1 MKIPVKKWY
10 ESVETRYS
18 QHKYMDKEIK
28 TFTMKAL
35 RKKVEELN
43 SVYEEVRLEIFEN
56 SIKEILPAIQGKYGN
71 FTDSP
76 AFMAVIIKG
85 VGEHRWLK
93 AGYIGEAAI
102 LEATA
107 HGLGT
112 CWIGGRFEPSRTN
125 VKIELEPGERLVA
138 VTPVGYSSESYN
150 ITRHFIS
157 KLFPHRER
165 KSLDVLCP
173 DGYDQDWPG
182 WVKNAINTASAAPSR
197 LNRQPWRFYYG
208 EDRIVLDCKGE
219 PSAFKRLECGIALLH
234 LEIGA
239 KDGGADGRIE
249 FGEMGLASFVKEG
262 EI

>member
-18 QHKYMDKEIK
+18 QHKYMDKKIK

-125 VKIELEPGERLVA
+125 VNIELEPGERLVA

-173 DGYDQDWPG
+173 DGYDQDWPS
-182 WVKNAINTASAAPSR
+182 WVKNAINTAISAPSR

-262 EI
+262 HI